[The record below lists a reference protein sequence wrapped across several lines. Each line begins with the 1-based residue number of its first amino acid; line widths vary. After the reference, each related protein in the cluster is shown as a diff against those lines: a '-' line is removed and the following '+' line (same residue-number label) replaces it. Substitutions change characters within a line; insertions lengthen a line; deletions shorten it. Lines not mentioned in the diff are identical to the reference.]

1 MILLWGIAS
10 DGPLAQVRSALLRAG
25 APMVFLDQQ
34 RVLQDRIALSLDD
47 GISGR
52 LHTAGQVLDLAAV
65 TAVYVRPYDTL
76 RMHAMQGAKPG
87 GRRHQRAFAFDNALT
102 SWLELTPALVVNRP
116 SAMSSNHAK
125 PYQLDLIR
133 KAGFAVPDTL
143 VTTDPDAI
151 AGFWERHRQ
160 VIYKSVSGMRS
171 IVTRLGDEHRDRLHD
186 VSACPTQFQQCID
199 GTDYRVHVV
208 GQAVFGCEIRSE
220 AHDYRYPHRQLAD
233 VSLHACEIPGDIAD
247 RCRQLA
253 ASLGLA
259 VTGIDLRRTPE
270 GAWYCF
276 EANPSPGFSYYEES
290 TGQPISD
297 AIAHVLMQGSVG
309 GSAVMGTK
317 VADPVHA

>member
-10 DGPLAQVRSALLRAG
+10 DGPLAQVRAALLRVG

-47 GISGR
+47 GISGSLR
-52 LHTAGQVLDLAAV
+52 TAGQTLDLAAV
-65 TAVYVRPYDTL
+65 TAVYVRPYDTM

-102 SWLELTPALVVNRP
+102 SWLELTPARVVNRP

-125 PYQLDLIR
+125 PYQLELIR
-133 KAGFAVPDTL
+133 KAGFEVPDTL

-151 AGFWERHRQ
+151 ADFWERHHH

-171 IVTRLGDEHRDRLHD
+171 IVTRLGDGHRDRLYD
-186 VSACPTQFQQCID
+186 VSACPTQFQQCIH

-220 AHDYRYPHRQLAD
+220 AHDYRYPHRQSAD
-233 VSLHACEIPGDIAD
+233 VSLHACEVPADIAD
-247 RCRQLA
+247 RCRRLA
-253 ASLGLA
+253 TSLGLV

-297 AIAHVLMQGSVG
+297 AIADLLMHGNVGDSGATGTIMADSVR
-309 GSAVMGTK
+309 A
-317 VADPVHA
+317 